1 MIVIE
6 FFYAGSAMKTLTI
19 PAATGTQNGNLL
31 DISIVNV
38 PENRAPEM

>member
-1 MIVIE
+1 
-6 FFYAGSAMKTLTI
+6 MKTLTM
-19 PAATGTQNGNLL
+19 PVDTGTKNGNFL